1 MATMNNNKIAAWMKT
16 SERRRNF
23 GYAVGEVFE
32 QYNPVAATI
41 IRKSRNAREDA
52 RRSMNSIARGNVSSA
67 TKRFMNQNTSRSN
80 LDELSSGSFYTSIA
94 DTDTSSDYVLNTEDW
109 GDEKVSTAKEVISQN
124 SNNKAQVGSDM
135 AKVMGYS
142 SAKSAEY
149 IVRSN
154 NAASRALYD
163 LTGAGFNQVTNVL
176 LSMDAK
182 MESLTSLG
190 NSLNAHMQ
198 NSAVFYVRTTDSLNK
213 IRDNL
218 DILVKQAES
227 YNKKPNSYGV
237 TGAFPF
243 IKKGGALSLENIY
256 SMGSGIKGKKPK
268 NMNEALT
275 MAMIQMLIPEA
286 AKGAMSGLNMA
297 LSSAIINSIF
307 RGGDRA
313 RGSNNILVSKY
324 LSKLFP
330 KNSEPT
336 EKTSRSKYHQ
346 GSMAWDGV
354 ARKSL
359 VEVIP
364 TYLAKTVALLGGEE
378 RYYDYETGKFIKVEK
393 IKARE
398 ERKIQYAAQEAGGD
412 FRGAIIDKIKTDHN
426 NSDKLRGE
434 VEQFFFRAFV
444 SGDDFFEI
452 RKNLNNT
459 SWLKKYGLSK
469 ESAKII
475 AGIIAEAESS
485 QGTRRNMATRFESN
499 VYMGRRKMAQRN
511 SRNEYYGTD
520 MRNLVDPNY
529 DDDSDLDYKQ
539 KDPKDDF
546 YGDVKSY
553 INSAVDGAASK
564 GGRKGKLAKSAQA
577 LRKVYTKPYEAVSN
591 ALDAFTYGINTFFWG
606 DGQSIKGIFTKF
618 EEKFDEL
625 VNTVKDAIK
634 DKFGKVKEWLRDK
647 YESTGLKAK
656 VDSVK
661 AAGKETWGN
670 MRAYASDKVGNFMF
684 GTDGIS
690 KFIPKSLA
698 GKTANVDIPTDNGT
712 AARGRRVTRTGII
725 TVSEGELVIPS
736 EYNPFYRGRT
746 NKRSQI
752 NNERRIT
759 NRFYGNYAEGGT
771 VEDEESKG
779 FGARFKNSGVAG
791 LMKDGANV
799 LANGIGNFLHASIFG
814 KEKEQDDKKI
824 YDVMGKTFG
833 EVKNAKGEMFVG
845 GLAGAGVSLLTGA
858 VVGPLAGA
866 AIGAGVGLMSKSS
879 EVQKFLFGY
888 EDEDGKFNEGLFKKD
903 MDKSIKKTAKGM
915 GLGGGL
921 GLAAGTLFG
930 SPVVGLLAGSALGFA
945 ATSEN
950 VKKAIF
956 GEYDEDGKEIKEG
969 FIPKSVQDKL
979 KAAAPNMAAGAIA
992 GAAIGPFGMVGNIVL
1007 GTAIGYASKSEGF
1020 HKFLFGDGDKDKGL
1034 AGLVKDKIVN
1044 NIDDIAHNANNL
1056 IEGLMSRVT
1065 TKLFDTIKL
1074 AGNKLADFLKKQSM
1088 KNTLLGKAINKG
1100 TELAKG
1106 LIKAPV
1112 NLAGKALG
1120 AVNTGLKKA
1129 NLNQGFG
1136 VYDQRA
1142 GRDLT
1147 AKERSQLRTVIR
1159 NGGVYQDPDTG
1170 AYYQVSPNGQRK
1182 EITQRK
1188 FESLVA
1194 KNAKGKQ
1201 YKFNSKFGKIDNLLA
1216 DISEDELKRLEE
1228 MGDESLTEYLSEKT
1242 GKKISHGDLKQVR
1255 KLLKTERGVRFNPE
1269 DQKDKQEKENHQ
1281 NIESI
1286 KKILMKQFNIEDPDD
1301 KPKFRSETDM
1311 FGNVHL
1317 YDENGEEVQN
1327 DSNTDNSRK
1336 IIDKFTDSINKLPG
1350 IGTAIGGLKSMFGSF
1365 KEKLLG
1371 SEDGKKEGLFG
1382 KMLGFLN
1389 GEGGPLAW
1397 LASLFTGTKVGALAT
1412 GAKALLANP
1421 KLLMANM
1428 IGGVVGPTLL
1438 FGGLTGKFDGLISA
1452 LGELSIFKGNDTKSA
1467 GSSDSTKA
1475 ITKDGKEI
1483 ILKTDANGNPI
1494 KDANGNYIDINGNP
1508 IGSSEV
1514 SSLKSY
1520 GANNTLSSQLKEN
1533 TLNGLLRGKSSIAS
1547 LTLKKANKSLSSM
1560 ASTVAGKDINLA
1572 KSAINGG
1579 KNVAKAA
1586 SNMFAS
1592 FCETGLPKILRNI
1605 PFLNLSDDAI
1615 ELIGTSL
1622 YTHVDDILK
1631 AGGKKVASFAGKLAK
1646 FVPYLNIAIIVGRAI
1661 DSWGNAE
1668 SILGITEKATFGQ
1681 KCIAACIGAINAAIP
1696 GIGDLIPD
1704 KVFVNIFMKIA
1715 PMIGWDVSGL
1725 QEQRDQ
1731 ATAEVEAYNKENG
1744 TNYSIEEYNQ
1754 EVKGRGGIFT
1764 KAGKA
1769 IKSGFNTAKEKFTTK
1784 MKENGGGI
1792 KGAAKAV
1799 FDTINTSTGGT
1810 ELIKLAMKGDIKGF
1824 LGYGA
1829 VGEDGK
1835 VDAKSL
1841 ISSLPSLSNKIS
1853 LLPVAVMGFAA
1864 HKAGDLIKGIVDKCK
1879 QAIEFHNTQIT
1890 HVDSVLKGEKSFSE
1904 LFKVEGIEDSPIS
1917 GIVKASVIVQ
1927 RMQMVPMLL
1936 FKKAGEKVVNG
1947 LGKIAKGFLNYHVD
1961 SAKKLIEM
1969 HSVARTGSVQALWDV
1984 DTEPAEDN
1992 PMGGIFKAMMF
2003 GGKLVYTPIALTSW
2017 VGNKIKEGLGTMV
2030 DATKEDIDKTKT
2042 ALKNMSDNAK
2052 EGTVESLLKI
2062 MTEDSSMNKLNP
2074 IRGINSGIINIGKV
2088 IYSVVGLV
2096 NLISEPLS
2104 NAIDFVKKKVLKVV
2118 DDTKDF
2124 VTDKVDKV
2132 KESKV
2137 GKAAS
2142 KVWKGITDWYSGSGS
2157 GFVSQYDPRYQGYN
2171 VSGVPF
2177 ASKGCGP
2184 AVASMAASAMGKRLS
2199 VADAVNAS
2207 RGYETSNG
2215 VTMDYF
2221 QSALGSR
2228 GIRTEVIAGG
2238 SSADLYNRIAGGDK
2252 VILLGRDATNT
2263 SKENSPFGPN
2273 NHYVL
2278 ATGVDRRGNVIVN
2291 DPESNRPRSY
2301 NPSILRN
2308 AQYGIAGSG
2317 SRVRNRMFRTKL
2329 HYLVGGDSS
2338 QVAAQVWNF
2347 LKSQGFTE
2355 QAAAGVMGNL
2365 EQETHM
2371 NPALENSVTC
2381 GIACWDNQSG
2391 GNPLKNAAKAAG
2403 KDWKDLGFQMQFLM
2417 QSLPSAFN
2425 TYTGRDKH
2433 FYDNG
2438 EWCWWE
2444 KKMSFEQFKKLTS
2457 VNEATEIFERVY
2469 ERASKPMMQKRME
2482 YANQYYQQFTG
2493 KEGEPIPVTG
2503 SSYSGSTSS
2512 GPSRTADSSAS
2523 SSSGSKPK
2531 SVLQMAASIGSIFSE
2546 ALGKIFNGSSDSTGS
2561 AEMSDNQ
2568 ENQFTGN
2575 IPPSSGA
2582 VVGTGTPVKG
2592 NRANNFPY
2600 YNQADSPWGSQG
2612 YGSSGTVKS
2621 SGCGPTSMAMVLRSY
2636 GIETDPS
2643 QTAAWSVK
2651 NGHRVEGQGT
2661 SWGFFDAIGK
2671 QYGLTTNHF
2680 SDIETAKNSLAA
2692 GIPVIASMR
2701 PGDFTTG
2708 GHFLVFSG
2716 INGDKSTVTVNDPGS
2731 RDRTGKVWDAN
2742 NALGQAKGFWAISKD
2757 GKGSIGS
2764 STPPVINSAAD
2775 ALAWQR
2781 QREQMAAAGS
2791 GLPRTSSGILNRANF
2806 SNNRNVTYVSNSR
2819 TGTMVPISF
2828 TGGDSSIVANT
2839 TGMLSNLQSSLRN
2852 ARTTSSGG
2860 GVSADLVNKLL
2871 ESITSLLQSIA
2882 NNTAPI
2888 EKIHNALLS
2897 YMSSGG
2903 GSKAPNEKVETVKS
2917 PKQTPAPKTEVDSSI
2932 SALAGIL
2939 AELAKG

>member
-32 QYNPVAATI
+32 QYNPVAATV

-499 VYMGRRKMAQRN
+499 VYMGRRKIAQRN

-529 DDDSDLDYKQ
+529 DDDTDLDYKE

-553 INSAVDGAASK
+553 INSAIDGAASK

-577 LRKVYTKPYEAVSN
+577 LRKVYSKPYEAVSN

-625 VNTVKDAIK
+625 VNTVKDNIK

-670 MRAYASDKVGNFMF
+670 MRAYASDKVSNFMF

-979 KAAAPNMAAGAIA
+979 KAAAPNMAAGII
-992 GAAIGPFGMVGNIVL
+992 GANLVGPFGIPGNIIL
-1007 GTAIGYASKSEGF
+1007 GAALGYASKSEGF

-1100 TELAKG
+1100 TDLAKG
-1106 LIKAPV
+1106 LVKAPV
-1112 NLAGKALG
+1112 NLVGGALG
-1120 AVNTGLKKA
+1120 KINTGLKKA

-1159 NGGVYQDPDTG
+1159 NGGIYQDPDTG

-1194 KNAKGKQ
+1194 KNANGKQ
-1201 YKFNSKFGKIDNLLA
+1201 YRFNSKFGKIDNLLA

-1255 KLLKTERGVRFNPE
+1255 KLLKTERDVRFNPE

-1286 KKILMKQFNIEDPDD
+1286 KKILMNKFNVEDPDD
-1301 KPKFRSETDM
+1301 KPKFKSETDM

-1327 DSNTDNSRK
+1327 DSNTDKSRK

-1350 IGTAIGGLKSMFGSF
+1350 IGAAIGGLKSMFGSF

-1428 IGGVVGPTLL
+1428 IGGVVGPML
-1438 FGGLTGKFDGLISA
+1438 LTGAMGGQFNGLMKE
-1452 LGELSIFKGNDTKSA
+1452 LGELPLFKGNDTESPFRPSKLNV
-1467 GSSDSTKA
+1467 
-1475 ITKDGKEI
+1475 ITKDGQKKGIQVDE
-1483 ILKTDANGNPI
+1483 NGNPI
-1494 KDANGNYIDINGNP
+1494 KDENGNYIGLDGKP
-1508 IGSSEV
+1508 IASSNV
-1514 SSLKSY
+1514 SKFDSI
-1520 GANNTLSSQLKEN
+1520 GANNTLSAQLREN
-1533 TLNGLLRGKSSIAS
+1533 TINGLIGRKSSVAS
-1547 LTLKKANKSLSSM
+1547 TVLKKANKSISSM
-1560 ASTVAGKDINLA
+1560 VGTVTGKENV
-1572 KSAINGG
+1572 
-1579 KNVAKAA
+1579 NVAKSIVAGGKTAA
-1586 SNMFAS
+1586 TAARSMFAS
-1592 FCETGLPKILRNI
+1592 FCETKLPQILNGI
-1605 PFLNLSDDAI
+1605 PLLQISKEAAEDLSYAFF
-1615 ELIGTSL
+1615 
-1622 YTHVDDILK
+1622 THVDDILK
-1631 AGGKKVASFAGKLAK
+1631 AGGKKVLSFAEKLAK
-1646 FVPYLNIAIIVGRAI
+1646 FVPYLNIAYIAGRAI
-1661 DSWGNAE
+1661 NNWGNAE
-1668 SILGITEKATFGQ
+1668 TVLGITEKATFGQ
-1681 KCIAACIGAINAAIP
+1681 RCIAVVIGAVNAAIP
-1696 GIGDLIPD
+1696 FIGDLIPD
-1704 KVFVNIFMKIA
+1704 NVLVNIFMKIA
-1715 PMIGWDVSGL
+1715 PIIGWDVSGL
-1725 QEQRDQ
+1725 EEQR
-1731 ATAEVEAYNKENG
+1731 ARAKETAEAAG
-1744 TNYSIEEYNQ
+1744 MTIEEYNI
-1754 EVKGRGGIFT
+1754 EHGNAGIFT
-1764 KAGKA
+1764 KAGRA
-1769 IKSGFNTAKEKFTTK
+1769 IKSSFTTAKEKFTTK

-1799 FDTINTSTGGT
+1799 FDTINTATGGT

-1879 QAIEFHNTQIT
+1879 QAIEFHNNQVT
-1890 HVDSVLKGEKSFSE
+1890 HVDSILKGEKSFSE
-1904 LFKVEGIEDSPIS
+1904 LFKVEGVEDSPIS

-1961 SAKKLIEM
+1961 SAKKLAEM

-2030 DATKEDIDKTKT
+2030 DANKEDIDKTKT

-2157 GFVSQYDPRYQGYN
+2157 GFVSQYDPRYQAYN

-2221 QSALGSR
+2221 QRALGSR

-2252 VILLGRDATNT
+2252 VILLGRDARNT

-2278 ATGVDRRGNVIVN
+2278 ATGIDRRGNVIVN

-2381 GIACWDNQSG
+2381 GIACWDNQNGS
-2391 GNPLKNAAKAAG
+2391 NPLKNAAKAAG

-2425 TYTGRDKH
+2425 TYTGQERH
-2433 FYDNG
+2433 YYDNG

-2444 KKMSFEQFKKLTS
+2444 KKMTFEQFKKLTS

-2493 KEGEPIPVTG
+2493 KEGEPIPATG

-2546 ALGKIFNGSSDSTGS
+2546 ALGKIFSGSSDDSSATSSDGSYTSADGTIGTTDGTGYDVQPVSYSGKTPSDIMKSILGKISYSMEGPRDPEKGS
-2561 AEMSDNQ
+2561 ADCSSTVRWAIKKAGGPDIGGSTPAQYDN
-2568 ENQFTGN
+2568 ENLKTVWYGN
-2575 IPPSSGA
+2575 GA
-2582 VVGTGTPVKG
+2582 
-2592 NRANNFPY
+2592 Y
-2600 YNQADSPWGSQG
+2600 ADSLPSNIQ
-2612 YGSSGTVKS
+2612 KDDILFFAR
-2621 SGCGPTSMAMVLRSY
+2621 PTSNYTVGRK
-2636 GIETDPS
+2636 DR
-2643 QTAAWSVK
+2643 V
-2651 NGHRVEGQGT
+2651 GHVEVYAGDGKM
-2661 SWGFFDAIGK
+2661 IGH
-2671 QYGLTTNHF
+2671 G
-2680 SDIETAKNSLAA
+2680 
-2692 GIPVIASMR
+2692 
-2701 PGDFTTG
+2701 
-2708 GHFLVFSG
+2708 SG
-2716 INGDKSTVTVNDPGS
+2716 MGPKIKDVP
-2731 RDRTGKVWDAN
+2731 
-2742 NALGQAKGFWAISKD
+2742 LGQS
-2757 GKGSIGS
+2757 GKLIKVSRPVMP
-2764 STPPVINSAAD
+2764 TKAPVINSAAD
-2775 ALAWQR
+2775 ALAWQQ

-2791 GLPRTSSGILNRANF
+2791 GLRRTSSGILNRANF